1 MAKVEKRGA
10 LSEETLQD
18 FFREMLLIRR
28 FEEKVEERFRA
39 GELPGF
45 LHVAIGQEA
54 VAVGVCRALE
64 DGDVIA
70 STHRAHGHTLAKG
83 THPNE
88 LMAELYGK
96 LEGCSHG
103 YGGSMHLYDVERG
116 NMGANA
122 VVGGG
127 LPAVTGAALA
137 FKLRDEPRVAVAF
150 FGDGATNIGTVHESL
165 NLAQLWRVPALFV
178 CENNGWAESTP
189 ASQQLPIED
198 LSKRAEAYGM
208 RAVTVDGQDVE
219 AVYRATIEA
228 LAHAREGHGPV
239 FLHVITYRLTGHYIG
254 DPQVYRPKGELEHLR
269 QTQDPVTKLRERLE
283 LSDEEFEQLDR
294 EAVRDALATAM
305 RKDDD
310 VFIMGEDIAEMGGSM
325 GVTQGML
332 DEFGPERV
340 RNTPISEMALVGAAI
355 GAALQGMRP
364 VAEVMY
370 EDFLTLAAEQIV
382 NQAAK
387 HRYMSGGQLKVPLT
401 VRTQGGAGWSPGAQH
416 AQQLEAWF
424 THIPGL
430 KVVFASTPTDVRGLL
445 WSAIYDDNPVVFFEH
460 RTLYGLKEDVPEE
473 LEPIELGKARV
484 HRAGTDV
491 TVVAIGRLV
500 HEALAAAEEAEAA
513 GVSVEVVDPRTLLP
527 LDEETIVNS
536 VKKTNRCVVA
546 HEAVTKMGFG
556 AEIAAVVQY
565 QAFDYLDAPIER
577 VGAKFTPVPFAPVM
591 EEFVV
596 PHAKDVLAAVNRTVG
611 RGD

>member
-1 MAKVEKRGA
+1 LAKVEKRRA
-10 LSEETLQD
+10 LNEETLRE
-18 FFREMLLIRR
+18 FLREMLLIRR

-178 CENNGWAESTP
+178 CEDNGWAESTP

-208 RAVTVDGQDVE
+208 RAVKVDGQEVE
-219 AVYRATIEA
+219 EVYRATIEA

-239 FLHVITYRLTGHYIG
+239 FLHVRTYRLTGHYVG
-254 DPQVYRPKGELEHLR
+254 DPQVYRPKDELPRLR
-269 QTQDPVTKLRERLE
+269 ETEDPITKLRDRLG
-283 LSDEEFEQLDR
+283 LSDEEFEQMDR
-294 EAVRDALATAM
+294 EAHELVEAS
-305 RKDDD
+305 
-310 VFIMGEDIAEMGGSM
+310 V
-325 GVTQGML
+325 
-332 DEFGPERV
+332 EF
-340 RNTPISEMALVGAAI
+340 
-355 GAALQGMRP
+355 
-364 VAEVMY
+364 
-370 EDFLTLAAEQIV
+370 
-382 NQAAK
+382 AK
-387 HRYMSGGQLKVPLT
+387 
-401 VRTQGGAGWSPGAQH
+401 
-416 AQQLEAWF
+416 
-424 THIPGL
+424 
-430 KVVFASTPTDVRGLL
+430 
-445 WSAIYDDNPVVFFEH
+445 
-460 RTLYGLKEDVPEE
+460 
-473 LEPIELGKARV
+473 
-484 HRAGTDV
+484 AGTDPKP
-491 TVVAIGRLV
+491 
-500 HEALAAAEEAEAA
+500 EDALKNIYA
-513 GVSVEVVDPRTLLP
+513 
-527 LDEETIVNS
+527 
-536 VKKTNRCVVA
+536 
-546 HEAVTKMGFG
+546 
-556 AEIAAVVQY
+556 
-565 QAFDYLDAPIER
+565 
-577 VGAKFTPVPFAPVM
+577 
-591 EEFVV
+591 
-596 PHAKDVLAAVNRTVG
+596 
-611 RGD
+611 